1 MFIMFGFGLGFPR
14 IFAVFVVFGDGC
26 AFCPIATCNTLAVPD
41 LQTKQFTQPERQAR
55 LREPHFSDFS
65 LSSSQSPKAKDQ
77 PKIQVSSFRP
87 PSAKTT
93 KNSAKKLL
101 VCMPRCAVYLH
112 FRWFHRSSACHRL
125 AAGASSRSLQRTA
138 FPAHEHHDSVDR
150 LESFAAT

>member
-1 MFIMFGFGLGFPR
+1 MQADSSQTTQAVCATRATRTFGIIGTTRPKQAPYGTLETHQQRPIMFIMFGFGLGFPR

-26 AFCPIATCNTLAVPD
+26 AFCPIATCQALAVPD

-93 KNSAKKLL
+93 KSNA
-101 VCMPRCAVYLH
+101 
-112 FRWFHRSSACHRL
+112 
-125 AAGASSRSLQRTA
+125 
-138 FPAHEHHDSVDR
+138 
-150 LESFAAT
+150 